1 MHIRR
6 TDKVAAEAAFHKL
19 DEYMTHVE
27 RYFDRVDLG
36 RSEPS
41 NRAIYMASDD
51 PNVFTEAAT
60 KLVQLSVVKQRME
73 LKLMF

>member
-6 TDKVAAEAAFHKL
+6 TDKVESEAAFHSL

-36 RSEPS
+36 RSEPL

-51 PNVFTEAAT
+51 PEVFAEAAS
-60 KLVQLSVVKQRME
+60 KLVHVAFAIGKYG
-73 LKLMF
+73 